1 MAARSGPLA
10 ELLEAG
16 SAVVGVLADIL
27 ATRLELAGIEAR
39 EAAVRLAQLCIL
51 ACLGCG
57 LLLVGLGLA
66 FLAAVLAT
74 PPAYRALAAAGG
86 AVVTLGAGAIFL
98 YGVRRRLA
106 RAPRLFTES
115 VRELRKDREC
125 F

>member
-1 MAARSGPLA
+1 VAARSGPLA

-16 SAVVGVLADIL
+16 AAVGGVLAGIL
-27 ATRLELAGIEAR
+27 ATRLELAGVEAR

-57 LLLVGLGLA
+57 LLLLGLGLA
-66 FLAAVLAT
+66 LLAAVLVT
-74 PPAYRALAAAGG
+74 PPPYRALAAACG
-86 AVVTLGAGAIFL
+86 AALALGAGAIFL
-98 YGVRRRLA
+98 CGVRRRLV
-106 RAPRLFTES
+106 RAPRLFSES

>member
-16 SAVVGVLADIL
+16 AAVGGVLAGIL
-27 ATRLELAGIEAR
+27 ATRLELAGVEAR

-57 LLLVGLGLA
+57 LLLLGLGLA
-66 FLAAVLAT
+66 LLAAVLVT
-74 PPAYRALAAAGG
+74 PPPYRALAAACG
-86 AVVTLGAGAIFL
+86 AALALGAGAIFL
-98 YGVRRRLA
+98 CGVRRRLV
-106 RAPRLFTES
+106 RAPRLFSES